1 MKLYLAFTKL
11 KYIFCPYDSATV
23 FWYAR
28 RARLSVLLWNN
39 SGQKSVT
46 SCEEY
51 FTYVS
56 AHGEKTPAIL

>member
-1 MKLYLAFTKL
+1 M
-11 KYIFCPYDSATV
+11 TV
-23 FWYAR
+23 QLFFHMQDAPDC
-28 RARLSVLLWNN
+28 LSYCET
-39 SGQKSVT
+39 QKTVT